1 VKILIVD
8 DDAVNIGVLAAALR
22 DEYEILTALDGFTAI
37 ALMKEHTPDL
47 VLLDI
52 MMPEI
57 DGLQVARMM
66 RAHET
71 LAAMPVIFVTAIAS
85 QEGEQSGLELGAVDY
100 LTKPVNLKL
109 AKLRI
114 RNQLELKRQ
123 RDLITRQNEA
133 LVSRAQELELALG
146 RVRRLE
152 GILSICMYCKKIR
165 TDGDDWQQLE
175 SYISEHSDTLFSHGM
190 CPDCSREQEQSLRLM
205 LDEGDGSPPPPI

>member
-1 VKILIVD
+1 MKVLIVD

-37 ALMKEHTPDL
+37 ALMKEHAPDL

-66 RAHET
+66 RAHDL
-71 LAAMPVIFVTAIAS
+71 LAAMPVIFVTAVAD
-85 QEGEQSGLELGAVDY
+85 QEGEQAGLELGAVDY

-109 AKLRI
+109 ARLRI
-114 RNQLELKRQ
+114 RNQMELKRQ
-123 RDLITRQNEA
+123 RDEITRQNEA
-133 LVSRAQELELALG
+133 LVTRTQALELALG

-165 TDGDDWQQLE
+165 ADGDDWQQLE
-175 SYISEHSDTLFSHGM
+175 SYITEHSDTLFSHGM
-190 CPDCSREQEQSLRLM
+190 CPACSREQEERLQAI
-205 LDEGDGSPPPPI
+205 LADRDRRLT